1 MSKPSEKL
9 SKEDKR
15 QQEKIELVKKYI
27 QSKREKLLDISNRNN
42 LVNLRFSLRSNRV
55 IRIIDELPD
64 VICQKLISGSKIK
77 VIPLPHP
84 QDELEDEK
92 SDDFLQ
98 ALEEAKTTNEEYLNQ
113 VEKLGEEYDESDVE
127 YLKILRSLKDKVRE
141 KLGLELRPHPE
152 IMKIED
158 YARAHDIN
166 PKYEVPIGSEE
177 NLEKHSDNELQT
189 LFYPEDFERK
199 CRALN
204 KEARRSIDE
213 RGTNTLHISFGC
225 LEWEESPGNNRYSP
239 LCLMQI
245 QIKETK
251 TSKGYEFHISSDQAE
266 TFTNISLRKRLDHDF
281 GIKLPKLEEGETP
294 EKYFKKIK
302 DTVLSNKPDWKIRR
316 FITLAIHSYAKM
328 SMYEELDP
336 ENWQGDIGAQENIME
351 LVTGSDKASS
361 TAEVYDV
368 DDEKISSEV
377 PILID
382 EADSSQ
388 FSAIYEAMS
397 GRNLAIQGPPGTG
410 KSTTIA
416 NMIASLMFAGKKV
429 LFVAEKKA
437 ALDVVY
443 KKLED
448 KGLSHFAFRLPS
460 TAEKQTEILNK
471 LKQRDELEKPD
482 VNPDLPSIEKKYVK
496 QKAKMRDY
504 GRILSTKYF
513 SIEKTG
519 AEILNTL
526 TKLKFFQD
534 KYPREVNENPFVDN
548 IHKFTR
554 SEINK
559 DIGDVESLEKISLDI
574 KNEFGSLKGH
584 PWYGLTLNRN
594 DPYQIDQLLGDINSL
609 FIFTQKL
616 IHELEEYRKIINP
629 KMSFYER
636 SIEDY
641 VVPSTQ
647 FKNDFDEHERL
658 LINSLNDE
666 NFIKQFQEFYHHI
679 DQITKFRISEK
690 AVAQN
695 VELDEDFT
703 TPKLR
708 RCIKDF
714 KDSIFIISFLFNKNY
729 RESRKYFKYVTKN
742 ISFSKSNGIS
752 IFENLIKYL
761 EFKDNIQENIKAA
774 KEKYKELKLVSSYL
788 FQDDETDITKL
799 TKVKEHL
806 DIGKDNPDLLIA
818 INTKIDQLDEI
829 HKKCSHV
836 LNMYDEFKKYW
847 KEFSNN
853 ISVEKFFGFREEN
866 KKFTAILDKIEKID
880 FKNKDLLSKFVQLN
894 FYSQSSTK
902 EIEKIYN
909 QFVEEDKDLS
919 YLSYAYKFKIYN
931 SLSRSLFDQ
940 EPNLSEYNAAS
951 FDEEVRILRDLDS
964 KLFGYKKDEL
974 VDNLLKTP
982 IDQGKRSGSPKDLT
996 QRALLNHEWNK
1007 KRMFVPYRQ
1016 LFKRAGL
1023 ALRSMNPCY
1032 MLSPV
1037 SLSQIVE
1044 PKSEIFDVLIID
1056 EASQMP
1062 IEEAL
1067 GAILRSK
1074 QSIIVGDP
1082 MQLPPTN
1089 FFSAGSSDDDIEDDN
1104 ESILELALS
1113 RYQPMRMLRWHYRS
1127 KSESLINFSNYY
1139 FYDNKLIIPPSANA
1153 EFAVK
1158 NNYVDKALYQAR
1170 IKDNLVG
1177 EKKSKGGVNVHE
1189 ASKISDGVINF
1200 MKECLKKKEMKSCL
1214 VVTMNNSQ
1222 RDLIDEEI
1230 RLKSHKIPEVDDYIA
1245 HFEAS
1250 TEPFTV
1256 KNLENVQGDE
1266 RDVIFISTLFG
1277 PDKDKMVRQRFGP
1290 INQPNG
1296 YRRLNVLFTRAKE
1309 RVELYTSMRANDIT
1323 EGGERGKQILKN
1335 YLEYA
1340 ATQKLDTGI
1349 VTGRDTDSDFEDWVK
1364 EELEK
1369 IGYQVYPQVGVGG
1382 FRIDLGIKHSNYPGY
1397 LAGIE
1402 CDGAAYHSSVSAR
1415 DNDIV
1420 RQRILEGLGWN
1431 IYRIW
1436 STNWFKNP
1444 QAELIKLDGYLK
1456 SLIKSHRN

>member
-1 MSKPSEKL
+1 MSKS
-9 SKEDKR
+9 SQTIDKEDKR
-15 QQEKIELVKKYI
+15 LQEKLELVKKYI

-42 LVNLRFSLRSNRV
+42 LINLRFTARSNRV

-64 VICQKLISGSKIK
+64 VICEKLVSGSKIK
-77 VIPLPHP
+77 VISLPHP
-84 QDELEDEK
+84 KDELEDELTEE
-92 SDDFLQ
+92 FLQ
-98 ALEEAKTTNEEYLNQ
+98 ALEEAKNSDEDYILQ
-113 VEKLGEEYDESDVE
+113 IDKLGEEFDETDIE
-127 YLKILRSLKDKVRE
+127 YLKILRALKDRVRE
-141 KLGLELRPHPE
+141 KLGMELRPHPE

-166 PKYEVPIGSEE
+166 PKHEVPEGSDD
-177 NLEKHSDNELQT
+177 NPDKHSDNEIQT

-225 LEWEESPGNNRYSP
+225 LEWEETAGTNRHSP
-239 LCLMQI
+239 LCLMQV
-245 QIKETK
+245 QIKEEK
-251 TSKGYEFHISSDQAE
+251 TSKGYQFKISSDQAE
-266 TFTNISLRKRLDHDF
+266 IFTNISLRKKLDHDF
-281 GIKLPKLEEGETP
+281 GIQLPKLEENETP
-294 EKYFKKIK
+294 EQYFKKIK
-302 DTVLSNKPDWKIRR
+302 ETVLSNKPDWKVRR
-316 FITLAIHSYAKM
+316 FITLAIHNYSKM

-336 ENWQGDIGAQENIME
+336 KNWEGELGAQENIME
-351 LVTGSDKASS
+351 LVTGSEKAASS
-361 TAEVYDV
+361 AEVYDV

-416 NMIASLMFAGKKV
+416 NMIASLMYAGKKV

-448 KGLSHFAFRLPS
+448 KGLAHFAFRLPTTS
-460 TAEKQTEILNK
+460 EKQTEILNR
-471 LKQRDELEKPD
+471 LKQRDELENPE
-482 VNPDLPSIEKKYVK
+482 VNPDLPSIEKKYNQ
-496 QKAKMRDY
+496 QKAKLRDY

-526 TKLKFFQD
+526 TKLKFYKD
-534 KYPREVNENPFVDN
+534 KYPKAVTEHPFIENV
-548 IHKFTR
+548 HKFTR

-559 DIGDVESLEKISLDI
+559 DIGDVESLEKISLEI
-574 KNEFGSLKGH
+574 RKEFGSLKNH
-584 PWYGLTLNRN
+584 PWYGLTLSRN
-594 DPYQIDQLLGDINSL
+594 DPYQIDQLVGDIKNIH
-609 FIFTQKL
+609 IFTEKVINAL
-616 IHELEEYRKIINP
+616 DEYRKLVNP
-629 KMSFYER
+629 KMNFYQK
-636 SIEDY
+636 SIHDY
-641 VVPSTQ
+641 ILPTTK
-647 FKNDFDEHERL
+647 FKNQFEENERV
-658 LINSLNDE
+658 LINNFTDE
-666 NFIKQFQEFYHHI
+666 SVIKEFLEFYSHVER
-679 DQITKFRISEK
+679 ITEFRVSEK

-703 TPKLR
+703 IPKLR

-714 KDSIFIISFLFNKNY
+714 KDSIFVISFLFNKNY
-729 RESRKYFKYVTKN
+729 RESKNYFKYITKN
-742 ISFSKSNGIS
+742 VSYSKQNGIE

-761 EFKDNIQENIKAA
+761 EFKDIIQENIKAA
-774 KEKYKELKLVSSYL
+774 KENYKNVKSISSDL
-788 FQDDETDITKL
+788 FNDDETDITKL
-799 TKVKEHL
+799 KNIKEHI
-806 DIGKDNPDLLIA
+806 DIGKHNIDLLIS
-818 INTKIDQLDEI
+818 INSKIDQLGEI
-829 HKKCSHV
+829 QSKCSNV
-836 LNMYDEFKKYW
+836 LKIYDEFKKNW
-847 KEFSNN
+847 NHLADK
-853 ISVEKFFGFREEN
+853 ISVEKFFNFREDN
-866 KKFTAILDKIEKID
+866 KKFTGIIEKFDSID
-880 FKNKDLLSKFVQLN
+880 LNNKDLLKKFIQLN

-902 EIEKIYN
+902 EIERIYS

-919 YLSYAYKFKIYN
+919 FLSYAYKFKVYN
-931 SLSRSLFDQ
+931 SLARSLFDR
-940 EPNLSEYNAAS
+940 EPSLSQHNAKS
-951 FDEEVRILRDLDS
+951 FDEEVRILRDLDG

-974 VDNLLKTP
+974 VGNLLKAP
-982 IDQGKRSGSPKDLT
+982 VDQGKRSGSPKDLT

-1016 LFKRAGL
+1016 LFKRAGR

-1089 FFSAGSSDDDIEDDN
+1089 FFSSSASDDEIEDDN

-1139 FYDNKLIIPPSANA
+1139 FYDNKLIIPPSASGD
-1153 EFAVK
+1153 FAVK
-1158 NNYVDKALYQAR
+1158 NNYVEKALYQAR
-1170 IKDNLVG
+1170 VKDNLVG
-1177 EKKSKGGVNVHE
+1177 EKKTKGGVNVHE
-1189 ASKISDGVINF
+1189 ASSISDGVINF
-1200 MKECLKKKEMKSCL
+1200 MKDCIKNKDMKSSL
-1214 VVTMNNSQ
+1214 VVTMNNAQ

-1230 RLKSHKIPEVDDYIA
+1230 RLKSQKIPEVDDYIA
-1245 HFEAS
+1245 HFEIG

-1277 PDKDKMVRQRFGP
+1277 PDKDKKVMQRFGP

-1309 RVELYTSMRANDIT
+1309 RIELYTSMRANDIT

-1340 ATQKLDTGI
+1340 ATKKLDTGI
-1349 VTGRDTDSDFEDWVK
+1349 DTGRDTDSDFEDWVK
-1364 EELEK
+1364 LELEK
-1369 IGYQVYPQVGVGG
+1369 LGYQVVPQVGVGG
-1382 FRIDLGIKHSNYPGY
+1382 FRIDLGIKHPSYPGY
-1397 LAGIE
+1397 IAGIE

-1420 RQRILEGLGWN
+1420 RQRALEGLGWN

-1436 STNWFKNP
+1436 STNWFNNP
-1444 QAELIKLDGYLK
+1444 QAELNKLDGYLN
-1456 SLIKSHRN
+1456 SLIKKH